1 MAVCRPQDPFLI
13 HFTAS
18 EDVIGVIC
26 FGKKGHESRLCL
38 VLGEF
43 VPAYILNKMKAD
55 RMLRPEESTVCRV

>member
-1 MAVCRPQDPFLI
+1 LRNHSTRDLHEFTWPLAVCRPQDPFLI

-43 VPAYILNKMKAD
+43 VPAYI
-55 RMLRPEESTVCRV
+55 